1 MPVPPVLQIYGVE
14 RDGRWFL
21 PNLDRSRPMA
31 LTHLPPEVYLRQFRD
46 TPADDLDA
54 LAELCKLGWIVL
66 LRQQPYRDLPV
77 KDDHWKAWL
86 ARLEVTLW
94 PGQPIWAGDEA
105 ERETISARHNN
116 LDLGPPVHA
125 AEVAVRVWA
134 MQRTT
139 DHLLAHLGGEPVT
152 PAWPKCTDDLE
163 AWRNFIE
170 FTGAALRD
178 FHVRVELESIDRPEA
193 PDETSLYT
201 AAMLQ
206 LVNDLAAN
214 ETVHRCANETCGRP
228 FVRQLGRSTYGGHR
242 RSGTLYCTSTC
253 ARAQYQREKR
263 RRDRAARKK
272 GSDGQAP

>member
-1 MPVPPVLQIYGVE
+1 VPVPPVRQVYGVE

-21 PNLDRSRPMA
+21 PNLDRSRP
-31 LTHLPPEVYLRQFRD
+31 THLAYLPPEVYLRQFRD

-66 LRQQPYRDLPV
+66 LMEQPYRDLPV
-77 KDDHWKAWL
+77 KSDDHWQAWV

-105 ERETISARHNN
+105 EREAIWARHNS

-125 AEVAVRVWA
+125 AEVAVRVRA
-134 MQRTT
+134 MQRATN
-139 DHLLAHLGGEPVT
+139 HLLAYLDDEPVT

-178 FHVRVELESIDRPEA
+178 FHVRVELESIDRPEP

-263 RRDRAARKK
+263 RRDRAAREERQ
-272 GSDGQAP
+272 G

>member
-1 MPVPPVLQIYGVE
+1 VPPVLQVYGVE
-14 RDGRWFL
+14 RDGQWFL
-21 PNLDRSRPMA
+21 PNLDRSRPTA
-31 LTHLPPEVYLRQFRD
+31 LAYLPPEVYLRKFRD

-54 LAELCKLGWIVL
+54 LAELCELGWIVL
-66 LRQQPYRDLPV
+66 LHQQPYRDLPV
-77 KDDHWKAWL
+77 KSDEEWKAWL

-105 ERETISARHNN
+105 EREAVWARHNS
-116 LDLGPPVHA
+116 LDLGPSIHA
-125 AEVAVRVWA
+125 AEVAVRVRA
-134 MQRTT
+134 MQRAS
-139 DHLLAHLGGEPVT
+139 DHLLAYLDGEPVA
-152 PAWPKCTDDLE
+152 PAWRECEDEVD
-163 AWRNFIE
+163 AWRNFIDV
-170 FTGAALRD
+170 TSAALRD

-193 PDETSLYT
+193 PDEASLYT

-263 RRDRAARKK
+263 RRDRAARKE
-272 GSDGQAP
+272 GQ